1 MIGLTIS
8 ALVRNNDQAMSFI
21 PLLLLPQII
30 FSGSMFPLKNIPMQ
44 VFGAL
49 FSLRWGMAALGSSM
63 NLLGNG
69 DKVFGTC
76 DACNTYQHSEHY
88 LLITWGA
95 IIASILLLT
104 LLTGLLLKRRDV
116 KR

>member
-8 ALVRNNDQAMSFI
+8 AFVRNNDQAMSFI

-63 NLLGNG
+63 NLIGNG

-76 DACNTYQHSEHY
+76 DSCNTYQHSLHY
-88 LLITWGA
+88 LLLTWGA

-104 LLTGLLLKRRDV
+104 ILTAILLKRRDV